1 LEQNLKETREKV
13 NDKAMEELG
22 RIKEMENELNQR
34 QMAMM
39 REIED
44 KCKLLNNL
52 KTIVRDKMNEN

>member
-1 LEQNLKETREKV
+1 M